1 VISIDTTRPDQMSL
15 YGYERQTTPFIDE
28 LAAQGVVF
36 EEAVT
41 VAPNT
46 LIAHASLFTG
56 LFPMAHGVDPGNGGK
71 ALPEGSTTLAEDFL
85 AAGYE
90 TAGFVAHG
98 DWLNER
104 FGMSH
109 GFEQFVT
116 GYRPAREVLAEASEF
131 LEHRDRGRPFL
142 LFLHLFDVHS
152 DEFSRPY
159 DAPDGLRG
167 RFTSGYEGPLRD
179 RGEGELGGSLL
190 LHSIGEGKVSVGDDD
205 IAYLRGQYDEGLSG
219 LDAELG
225 SFLGR
230 HADEVD
236 DAYTV
241 LLSDHGEE
249 FMEHGRM
256 LHGTFFDEVM
266 RVPLIITPPSDR
278 RHPLGPPREVPW
290 QFSLVDLRPTLL
302 ALAELPEPAH
312 SQGANWLPWLSGAVG
327 SPPIAPAF
335 LGGEGVRYRGL
346 KYMSGSVLRAQ
357 LYDIVNDPGERQNL
371 IDDPRF
377 VAQRGA
383 MERLIRDMR
392 KTSLVL
398 HNEIL
403 GVETVDVNS
412 TPDLQRH
419 LRTLGYV
426 DLSDSQGSD
435 EAGTEPAPWSFHYE
449 TPTALYIVGQAIAP
463 NRALVDPRRVHS
475 FEVRPPLPDGLT
487 LNPST
492 GLIEGTP
499 SEPARGRD
507 YNITATMADGTQ
519 EQGLVLLKVRDPFV
533 RYAEQLLKLKVG
545 EQMTPR
551 IPQFYGPAPLS
562 LRMAPALPPGLSFD
576 QQTGRLEGTPSRSK
590 RRMEHTVVAE
600 YAGFPDAELTLSI
613 KVDPPQ

>member
-1 VISIDTTRPDQMSL
+1 MSL
-15 YGYERQTTPFIDE
+15 YGYDRQTTPFIDG

-36 EEAVT
+36 EQAVT

-56 LFPMAHGVDPGNGGK
+56 LFPMAHGVDPGDGGK
-71 ALPEGSTTLAEDFL
+71 ALPEGSTTLSEDFL
-85 AAGYE
+85 AAGYQ

-109 GFEQFVT
+109 GFEQFST
-116 GYRPAREVLAEASEF
+116 GYRPAQEVLAEASEF
-131 LEHRDRGRPFL
+131 LENRDRDRPFF

-159 DAPDGLRG
+159 DAPDGFRG
-167 RFTSGYEGPLRD
+167 RFTDGYEGPLLKRD
-179 RGEGELGGSLL
+179 EGDPGASLL
-190 LHSIGEGKVSVGDDD
+190 LHSIGEGELAVGDDD

-225 SFLGR
+225 GFLGR
-230 HADEVD
+230 HVDEVG

-241 LLSDHGEE
+241 VLSDHGEE

-266 RVPLIITPPSDR
+266 RVPLVVTPPSNR
-278 RHPLGPPREVPW
+278 EHPLGPPREVPW
-290 QFSLVDLRPTLL
+290 QLSLVDLRPTLL
-302 ALAELPEPAH
+302 ALAELPEPVH
-312 SQGANWLPWLSGAVG
+312 SQGTNWLPWLSGAVG
-327 SPPIAPAF
+327 SPPIEPAF

-377 VAQRGA
+377 VEQRGA

-398 HNEIL
+398 HNEIV
-403 GVETVDVNS
+403 GVETVDVSS

-419 LRTLGYV
+419 LRALGYV
-426 DLSDSQGSD
+426 DLADGRGS
-435 EAGTEPAPWSFHYE
+435 EVVVVEPTPWSFHYE
-449 TPTALYIVGQAIAP
+449 TPTALYIVGQAIEP
-463 NRALVDPRRVHS
+463 NLPFVDPRLGGS
-475 FEVRPPLPDGLT
+475 FEVSPPLPDGLT
-487 LNPST
+487 IDPST
-492 GLIEGTP
+492 GVITGTP
-499 SEPARGRD
+499 SKLARGRD

-519 EQGLVLLKVRDPFV
+519 EQGLVLLKVREPFV
-533 RYAEQLLKLKVG
+533 RYAEQLLKVKVG
-545 EQMTPR
+545 EQMSPQ
-551 IPQFYGPAPLS
+551 IPQLYGPAPLR
-562 LRMAPALPPGLSFD
+562 LRITPDLPPGLSFD
-576 QQTGRLEGTPSRSK
+576 QQTGRIEGTPTRSK
-590 RRMEHTVVAE
+590 RRIEHTVVAE
-600 YAGFPDAELTLSI
+600 YEGFPDAELTLSI
-613 KVDPPQ
+613 KVDRQP